1 MGNSVNCKYSGR
13 RLTIK
18 TKDDETRVFSV
29 ENGVLLSDALDSVF
43 FQVERLCGGRG
54 VCGACRVK
62 IVEPDGTVRNVLAC
76 QTRVERDL
84 TVFFEP
90 KVLPKIITP
99 ETSRFNAEKIEPTAE
114 ETQGELGL
122 AVDLGT
128 TTLVCTLVSLVTGRV
143 LDVASTRNPQIS
155 FGSDVISRITA
166 ANDPNKTE
174 RMRRSVA
181 REIGKVAY
189 ASTRKL
195 RLVPSSIREII
206 VAGNTAME
214 LLFVGRDVRPLGVAP
229 FDFGSKIFPAYQA
242 DFFDWGVSFKR
253 SARVRIF
260 PIISPFVGGDLLS
273 GFARLRRLGA
283 FDDDKT
289 ALLLDVGTNG
299 EAILSRK
306 GRFFATSSAAGP
318 ALEGSE
324 ISVGSLAVSGA
335 IYSLQAN
342 FKRKTWIPRWFGD
355 GAPRS
360 LCGSGLID
368 ALAAALDFGL
378 IAPNGRIREADS
390 LEIKLTG
397 RIDSSGKRAL
407 LLTNPPYVDDQG
419 VWLNQRDVRQ
429 AQLAIGAIK
438 TGLRA
443 LLEKAE
449 TNADE
454 LDAFYLSGG
463 FGSSLDKYSA
473 RRVGLIPRD
482 VSLER
487 VCYCGNSSLDGA
499 VDALLGRVEWDRLS
513 ELCDSVENIDLA
525 TLENFS
531 GIFANEI
538 RFPDL
543 S

>member
-1 MGNSVNCKYSGR
+1 MNIQSR

-18 TKDDETRVFSV
+18 TKDDKTRVFSV
-29 ENGVLLSDALDSVF
+29 ENGVLLSDALDSDF

-99 ETSRFNAEKIEPTAE
+99 ETSRFNTEKIEPTAE

-122 AVDLGT
+122 VVDLGT
-128 TTLVCTLVSLVTGRV
+128 TTLVCALVSLVTGRV

-155 FGSDVISRITA
+155 FGSDAVSRIAA
-166 ANDPNKTE
+166 ANDPTNAE
-174 RMRRSVA
+174 RMHRSVVK
-181 REIGKVAY
+181 EIGKVAY
-189 ASTRKL
+189 ESTRKL
-195 RLVPSSIREII
+195 RRETSSVCKII
-206 VAGNTAME
+206 VAGNTTME
-214 LLFVGRDVRPLGVAP
+214 FLFVGRDVRPLGIAP
-229 FDFGSKIFPAYQA
+229 FDIGSKIFPAYQA
-242 DFFDWGVSFKR
+242 DFFDWGVSFNR

-324 ISVGSLAVSGA
+324 ISVGSLAVPGA

-342 FKRKTWIPRWFGD
+342 VERQTWAPRWFGD

-482 VSLER
+482 VALER

-513 ELCDSVENIDLA
+513 ALCDSVENIDLA

>member
-1 MGNSVNCKYSGR
+1 MNCEYSGR

-18 TKDDETRVFSV
+18 TKDDKTRVFSV
-29 ENGVLLSDALDSVF
+29 EDGALLSDALESASFD
-43 FQVERLCGGRG
+43 VERDCGGRG
-54 VCGACRVK
+54 VCGSCRVK
-62 IVEPDGTVRNVLAC
+62 IVESDGTVRNVLAC

-90 KVLPKIITP
+90 KVLSKIIAP
-99 ETSRFNAEKIEPTAE
+99 ETSRFNSETIKPTAV

-128 TTLVCTLVSLVTGRV
+128 TTLVCALVSLVTGRV

-155 FGSDVISRITA
+155 FGSDVISRISA

-181 REIGKVAY
+181 QEIGKIVC

-195 RLVPSSIREII
+195 RLVPSSIREIV

-214 LLFVGRDVRPLGVAP
+214 LLFVGRNVSPLGVAP
-229 FDFGSKIFPAYQA
+229 FDFGSKIFPDYRA
-242 DFFDWGVSFKR
+242 DFFNWGVSFER
-253 SARVRIF
+253 SARVRVF
-260 PIISPFVGGDLLS
+260 PVFSPFVGGDLVS
-273 GFARLRRLGA
+273 GLARLRRLGA

-299 EAILSRK
+299 EAILTRK
-306 GRFFATSSAAGP
+306 GRFFATATAAGP

-324 ISVGSLAVSGA
+324 ISIGSLAVPGA
-335 IYSLQAN
+335 IYLLQAN
-342 FKRKTWIPRWFGD
+342 VERKTWIPRWFGD
-355 GAPRS
+355 GAPKS

-368 ALAAALDFGL
+368 ALAVALDFGL
-378 IAPNGRIREADS
+378 ISPNGRIREANS
-390 LEIKLTG
+390 PEIKLAG
-397 RIDSSGKRAL
+397 RIESLGMRAL
-407 LLTNPPYVDDQG
+407 LLTNPPYVADRG
-419 VWLNQRDVRQ
+419 LRLSQRDVRQ

-443 LLEKAE
+443 LLENANVSAE
-449 TNADE
+449 E

-463 FGSSLDKYSA
+463 FGSSLDKYSSQ
-473 RRVGLIPRD
+473 RVGLIPKG
-482 VSLER
+482 VALER

-499 VDALLGRVEWDRLS
+499 VDALLGRVEWERLP
-513 ELCDSVENIDLA
+513 ELCDVVKNVDLA

-531 GIFANEI
+531 EIFAEET
-538 RFPDL
+538 RFP
-543 S
+543 SP